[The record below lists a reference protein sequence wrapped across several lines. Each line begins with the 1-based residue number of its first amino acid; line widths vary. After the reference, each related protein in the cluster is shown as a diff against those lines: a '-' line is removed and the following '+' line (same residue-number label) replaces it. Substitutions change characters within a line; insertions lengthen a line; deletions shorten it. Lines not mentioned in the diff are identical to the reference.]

1 MVEALGFYVTEL
13 KVTVVFVQPVTSSV
27 TSLDEGG
34 QCVKL
39 ASDFLIVSV
48 KRQSEVNYVN
58 V

>member
-1 MVEALGFYVTEL
+1 MLEALGFYVTDL

-27 TSLDEGG
+27 TMLYEGG

-39 ASDFLIVSV
+39 TSDFLIVSV
-48 KRQSEVNYVN
+48 KRQSEVNHVN

>member
-1 MVEALGFYVTEL
+1 MAEALGFYSAQL
-13 KVTVVFVQPVTSSV
+13 KVIVLFVQPVTSSV
-27 TSLDEGG
+27 TKLVGG

-39 ASDFLIVSV
+39 TSDFLITSV